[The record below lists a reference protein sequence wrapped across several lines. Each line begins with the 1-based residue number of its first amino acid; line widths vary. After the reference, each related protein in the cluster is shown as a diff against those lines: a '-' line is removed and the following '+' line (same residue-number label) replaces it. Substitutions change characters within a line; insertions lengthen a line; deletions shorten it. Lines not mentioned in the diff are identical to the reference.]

1 MPKMGFMKNGLE
13 KMRAPGIRP
22 FLFLRGIL
30 AAASMATL
38 TWTDAARADDQDLD
52 WVDLWGDCLVRQR
65 GLMWNKETR
74 RALSAY
80 AERFEKL
87 RNRPLAEKCAAINA
101 AVNKDIAFV
110 WDQWNYGIEE
120 RFAAPAQ
127 TLREGRGD
135 CEDFA
140 IMKYF
145 LLRHLDVPADH
156 LLLAVVD
163 IPDGKHMVL
172 LAGEALRLCQPGDRG
187 MFMRT
192 RPTGILVL
200 DNKNPDK
207 APRALESAP
216 YRDAH
221 ILMNERK
228 ALKKSGDNVWRMERE
243 YKPVPLARLFP
254 IKKASPQPQ

>member
-1 MPKMGFMKNGLE
+1 MKNDLE
-13 KMRAPGIRP
+13 KMRAPSIRP
-22 FLFLRGIL
+22 SLFLRGIL
-30 AAASMATL
+30 AAVSMAAFA
-38 TWTDAARADDQDLD
+38 WTVAARADDQDLD
-52 WVDLWGDCLVRQR
+52 WVGLWADCLVRQK

-87 RNRPLAEKCAAINA
+87 RDRPLAEKCAAVNA

-110 WDQWNYGIEE
+110 WDKWNYGIEE
-120 RFAAPAQ
+120 RFATPAE

-135 CEDFA
+135 CEDYA

-145 LLRHLDVPADH
+145 LLRHLDVPADN

-172 LAGEALRLCQPGDRG
+172 LAGEALPLCQAGNRG
-187 MFMRT
+187 LFMGT
-192 RPTGILVL
+192 RPKGILVL
-200 DNKNPDK
+200 DNKNRDK
-207 APRALESAP
+207 PPPALESAP

-221 ILMNERK
+221 FLMNEKK
-228 ALKKSGDNVWRMERE
+228 ALKKGGDNVWRMERE
-243 YKPVPLARLFP
+243 YKPIPLPRLFP
-254 IKKASPQPQ
+254 LSKASPQPSPR

>member
-1 MPKMGFMKNGLE
+1 MKNDLE

-22 FLFLRGIL
+22 SLFLRGIL
-30 AAASMATL
+30 AAASMAAFA
-38 TWTDAARADDQDLD
+38 WIDAARADDQDPD
-52 WVDLWGDCLVRQR
+52 WVGLWADCLVRQK

-87 RNRPLAEKCAAINA
+87 RHSPLAEKCAAVNA

-120 RFAAPAQ
+120 RFATPAE

-135 CEDFA
+135 CEDYA
-140 IMKYF
+140 VMKYF
-145 LLRHLDVPADH
+145 LLRHLDVPADN

-172 LAGEALRLCQPGDRG
+172 LAGEALRLCQAGNRG
-187 MFMRT
+187 MFMGT
-192 RPTGILVL
+192 HPNGILVL
-200 DNKNPDK
+200 DNKNRDRP
-207 APRALESAP
+207 PPALESAP
-216 YRDAH
+216 YRVAYF
-221 ILMNERK
+221 LMNEKK
-228 ALKKSGDNVWRMERE
+228 ALKKGGDNVWRMERE
-243 YKPVPLARLFP
+243 YKPIPLPRLFP
-254 IKKASPQPQ
+254 LRKAPPQPSP

>member
-1 MPKMGFMKNGLE
+1 MMNYLE
-13 KMRAPGIRP
+13 KMKTPGIRP
-22 FLFLRGIL
+22 SVFLHGIL
-30 AAASMATL
+30 AAASITAFA
-38 TWTDAARADDQDLD
+38 WTDAVRADDQELD
-52 WVDLWGDCLVRQR
+52 WVGLWTDCLARQR

-80 AERFEKL
+80 AERFDKL
-87 RNRPLAEKCAAINA
+87 RDRPLADKCAAVNA

-110 WDQWNYGIEE
+110 WDQWNYAIEE
-120 RFAAPAQ
+120 RFATPAE

-135 CEDFA
+135 CEDYA

-145 LLRHLDVPADH
+145 LLRRLGIPAEN

-163 IPDGKHMVL
+163 IPDGKHMVV
-172 LAGEALRLCQPGDRG
+172 LAGEALPSLFQAGSRG
-187 MFMRT
+187 MFMGT
-192 RPTGILVL
+192 HPKGILVL

-207 APRALESAP
+207 PPLALESAP
-216 YRDAH
+216 YHNAYF
-221 ILMNERK
+221 LLNERK

-254 IKKASPQPQ
+254 VGKASSQPSP